1 MTDNRILEN
10 RLWNFRQLV
19 KAANGNNSAAEVLG
33 VRSPYI
39 TQIAGPNPK
48 RTIGDRMAA
57 RIESAF
63 GLEPG
68 ALDMDPPP
76 EANAQDPFIAEIV
89 ATLSHVDQAD
99 KEFVLG
105 MTQWIARRSTENRS
119 VSAKAGKVSLANEA
133 DSLNYDKRDINH
145 ASGITNAVTL
155 AKHQKSTAR
164 GKSNAK

>member
-1 MTDNRILEN
+1 MTADRILEN

-19 KAANGNNSAAEVLG
+19 KAAKGNNAAAEILG
-33 VRSPYI
+33 VRGPYI
-39 TQIAGPNPK
+39 TQIAGPKPT

-68 ALDMDPPP
+68 ALDMDPPA

-105 MTQWIARRSTENRS
+105 MTQWIARRSTESRS
-119 VSAKAGKVSLANEA
+119 VSARAGKVSLSNEA
-133 DSLNYDKRDINH
+133 ESLNRDKRDIHHEYDISN
-145 ASGITNAVTL
+145 NVTL